1 LSDSVAE
8 RALLAAARCVEHHGL
23 AGTSLEA
30 VAREAGVGR
39 ATLYRHFPR
48 GRRQLFDE
56 LVTYEVGRFF
66 RDLYGEVAGLTSI
79 EDVLER
85 GLRHAHHALSSH
97 FLLQTVLREDPTVLE
112 PSLSIAMTSIEARV
126 AEVFAPYLPSPHRD
140 ERADVL
146 ARMSLDYIS
155 TAGRWDFDDP
165 TELRALVRDELL
177 GWVGARNVK
186 LAPAHPPALPRVRDS
201 SVRTRVIDATLEE
214 IAAGRLSTFTVEHV
228 ARASGASRA
237 TVYRTFPGGRDAMI
251 GATAAREASRLFSA
265 AAEAMASAETLQDC
279 LLAGLTTVWAHVASH
294 GAIAG
299 VLQSDP
305 ELVRRSL
312 RFDDATRTY
321 FVASSFAQPLLGRWL
336 DPDSAGRIA
345 EWLCRVAVSYALA
358 PAAYLDIADPA
369 QVAAFYGRH
378 LAPGVERLAGGADE
392 R

>member
-1 LSDSVAE
+1 
-8 RALLAAARCVEHHGL
+8 LAAVRCVEHHGL

-66 RDLYGEVAGLTSI
+66 RELYAEVAGLTSI

-85 GLRHAHHALSSH
+85 GLRHAHHAVSRH

-112 PSLSIAMTSIEARV
+112 PSLTIAMNSIEARV
-126 AEVFAPYLPSPHRD
+126 AEVFAPYLTAPHRE

-155 TAGRWDFDDP
+155 TSGRWDFDDP
-165 TELRALVRDELL
+165 AQLRALVRDELL
-177 GWVGARNVK
+177 GWMGARGSRH
-186 LAPAHPPALPRVRDS
+186 APARPMPLPRVRDS
-201 SVRTRVIDATLEE
+201 SVRARVIDATLEE
-214 IAAGRLSTFTVEHV
+214 IARGHFGTFTVEQV

-237 TVYRTFPGGRDAMI
+237 TVYRAFPGGRESMV
-251 GATAAREASRLFSA
+251 GAAVAREASRLFSA
-265 AAEAMASAETLQDC
+265 SAESMAAAETLQGC
-279 LLAGLTTVWAHVASH
+279 LLNGLTTVWNHVASH
-294 GAIAG
+294 RALSG
-299 VLQSDP
+299 VLASDP

-312 RFDDATRTY
+312 RFEAATRTY

-336 DPDSAGRIA
+336 DPDTAGRIA
-345 EWLCRVAVSYALA
+345 EWLCRVAVSYSLA
-358 PAAYLDIADPA
+358 PAPYLDIADA
-369 QVAAFYGRH
+369 GQVARFYGRH
-378 LAPGVERLAGGADE
+378 LAPGVERLAAAAHDA
-392 R
+392 